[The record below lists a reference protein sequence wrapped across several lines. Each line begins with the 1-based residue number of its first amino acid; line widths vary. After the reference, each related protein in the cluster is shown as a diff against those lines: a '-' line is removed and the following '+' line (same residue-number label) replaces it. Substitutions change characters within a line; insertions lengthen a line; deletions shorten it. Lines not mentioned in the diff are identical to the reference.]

1 MVAGRAGVMLVLAVA
16 AQRLLVVALA
26 AEAIDAFA
34 GEEHNKENGDNDK
47 RHTGCGFLSQTTKNL
62 RQKPFA
68 GSRSDYSTFT
78 GEKKACNSIS
88 FADLFCAGGQFPQS

>member
-1 MVAGRAGVMLVLAVA
+1 MASAKKRELTEPIEIMVAGRAGVMLVLAVA

-47 RHTGCGFLSQTTKNL
+47 RHKQ
-62 RQKPFA
+62 
-68 GSRSDYSTFT
+68 
-78 GEKKACNSIS
+78 
-88 FADLFCAGGQFPQS
+88 